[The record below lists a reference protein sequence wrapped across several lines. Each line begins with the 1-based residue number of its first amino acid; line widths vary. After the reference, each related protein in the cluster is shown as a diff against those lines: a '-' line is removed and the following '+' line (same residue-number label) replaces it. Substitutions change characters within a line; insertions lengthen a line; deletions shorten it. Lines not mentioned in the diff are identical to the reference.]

1 MTVDRINAQA
11 GGDPIRRIALV
22 TGSGRGLGRAIAEEL
37 ARRGFHVVVNCARNE
52 RQAAETVAAIEA
64 EGGTAQAIVADVAHP
79 AAVTDMFARIAAQH
93 GRLDVLINNAGIN
106 RDGDFRTMSDADW
119 HAVLATNLTGPFM
132 CSRAAVPLFELA
144 GGGSIVNITA
154 RTAQRPRK
162 RGANYCAAK
171 AGLSMLSKCMAL
183 ELAPTIRVNCVAPG
197 TTDTAEVSERF
208 ALHTPE
214 GLAKMLT
221 PIALNRIATP
231 DEIARL
237 VAFIAVD
244 ATFMTGEEVLYDGGR
259 NLA

>member
-1 MTVDRINAQA
+1 MDRMPVQVTA
-11 GGDPIRRIALV
+11 GSIRRIALV

-37 ARRGFHVVVNCARNE
+37 ARRGFHVVVNCAHSA
-52 RQAAETVAAIEA
+52 RQAAETVAAIQTA
-64 EGGTAQAIVADVAHP
+64 GGTAEAIIADITDP
-79 AAVTDMFARIAAQH
+79 AAVMDMFARVLAQH

-119 HAVLATNLTGPFM
+119 HAVLATNLTGPFL
-132 CSRAAVPLFELA
+132 CSRAAVPLFERA

-214 GLAKMLT
+214 GMSKMLA
-221 PIALNRIATP
+221 PIALDRIATP

-237 VAFIAVD
+237 VAFVAVE